1 MAFATVDE
9 YIEAKVAPELLP
21 LVARLREL
29 MAELAPKA
37 TFAISY
43 AQPMWKG
50 AGYLAWITPG
60 KAHISLGFTYG
71 REFED
76 KYALL
81 KGVGVNARHLRYKTV
96 EDINKTQL
104 RYYVKQALARDKR

>member
-9 YIEAKVAPELLP
+9 YIAAKVKPELMP
-21 LVARLREL
+21 IVVRLREL

-37 TFAISY
+37 SFAISY

-60 KAHISLGFTYG
+60 KTHISLGFTYG

-81 KGVGVNARHLRYKTV
+81 KGVGKNAMHLRYTAV
-96 EDINKTQL
+96 EQVNKTQL

>member
-1 MAFATVDE
+1 MAYATVDE
-9 YIEAKVAPELLP
+9 YVEAKVAPELRP
-21 LVARLREL
+21 IVARLREI

-37 TFAISY
+37 TLAISY

-71 REFED
+71 RQFED
-76 KYALL
+76 KYGLL
-81 KGVGVNARHLRYKTV
+81 KGSGKHAMNLKLKTV